1 MPKTRVKSSPCQCDI
16 EHHKGF
22 KEGDLVTFKPPG
34 AYFETR
40 WSNTCLREWV
50 AKKFTGY
57 SYSYGSTST
66 RFIVNSSVNFEKGMI
81 AMFLNDKGHEPH
93 DYTVLYNGC
102 IYSVE
107 KSVTHHASC
116 EKANSEEFWK
126 GEISQQNA
134 LA

>member
-1 MPKTRVKSSPCQCDI
+1 MSKIRVKVNPCQCDN

-34 AYFETR
+34 AYFDNR
-40 WSNTCLREWV
+40 WPRTCLREWV
-50 AKKFTGY
+50 AKKVTATDY
-57 SYSYGSTST
+57 SFSYAKS
-66 RFIVNSSVNFEKGMI
+66 RFIVNSSVNFEKGMY
-81 AMFLNDKGHEPH
+81 AMFLNYKGHESH
-93 DYTVLYNGC
+93 DCTVFYNGC

-126 GEISQQNA
+126 GEISQQNT